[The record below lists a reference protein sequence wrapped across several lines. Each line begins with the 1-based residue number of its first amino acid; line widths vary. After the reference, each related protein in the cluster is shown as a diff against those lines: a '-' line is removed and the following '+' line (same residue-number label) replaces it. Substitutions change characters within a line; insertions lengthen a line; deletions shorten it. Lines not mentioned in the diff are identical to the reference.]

1 MNNINEIYQDII
13 TNCDILL
20 QLLSTYTATNDTP
33 EGRMIFQCRWLKEQA
48 QAASLNFP
56 AEFVH
61 TLRHVSSEGYLNNLA
76 SRPDCYDKEIGIYL
90 YRLIKL
96 SKGNLLSKE
105 PYYPYIIRYTNALIK
120 IMQTAHRPITKSE
133 AGMISEMELI
143 KSQLLSQKIEP
154 PLMTAKNY
162 PSFDEVYVIFESSID
177 DIPDGQYLCEAIAN
191 LIIEGVRPANW
202 TTPEEAETDCKTR
215 GY

>member
-20 QLLSTYTATNDTP
+20 HLLSPYAATNETP

-48 QAASLNFP
+48 QAANITFP

-61 TLRHVSSEGYLNNLA
+61 TLRHISSEGYLHSLA
-76 SRPDCYDKEIGIYL
+76 SSPDRYDKEVGIYL

-96 SKGNLLSKE
+96 SKGELLVKKS
-105 PYYPYIIRYTNALIK
+105 YYSYAAIYINALIERLENAARPLNK
-120 IMQTAHRPITKSE
+120 HETKVSNDLHR
-133 AGMISEMELI
+133 I
-143 KSQLLSQKIEP
+143 KDQLLNKMIEP
-154 PLMTAKNY
+154 PLMSWNGY
-162 PSFDEVYVIFESSID
+162 PNFREVYSMTGSTID
-177 DIPDGQYLCEAIAN
+177 DLPDGKYLCKTVAH
-191 LIIEGVRPANW
+191 LIFEGVRPNSW
-202 TTPEEAETDCKTR
+202 VTPEEAEADCKAR

>member
-20 QLLSTYTATNDTP
+20 QLLTPYTATNETP

-48 QAASLNFP
+48 QAANITFP
-56 AEFVH
+56 AEFVL
-61 TLRHVSSEGYLNNLA
+61 TLRHVSSEGYLHKLA
-76 SRPDCYDKEIGIYL
+76 SNESCYNKEIGIYL

-96 SKGNLLSKE
+96 SQGELLSKE
-105 PYYPYIIRYTNALIK
+105 SYYPHIIRHINEVIK
-120 IMQTAHRPITKSE
+120 VIESAHRPIIRSE
-133 AGMISEMELI
+133 AGMITEMVMI
-143 KSQLLSQKIEP
+143 KNQLLENKIAP

-162 PSFDEVYVIFESSID
+162 PNFNEVYMIFESSID
-177 DIPDGQYLCEAIAN
+177 DLPDGQYLCETIAN
-191 LIIEGVRPANW
+191 FIIEGVRPNSW
-202 TTPEEAETDCKTR
+202 VTPDEAEAYCKAR

>member
-13 TNCDILL
+13 ANSDALL
-20 QLLSTYTATNDTP
+20 QLLSPCTATNETP

-48 QAASLNFP
+48 QAENITFP

-61 TLRHVSSEGYLNNLA
+61 TLRHVSSEGYLRKLA
-76 SRPDCYDKEIGIYL
+76 SSQDCYDKEIGIYL

-96 SKGNLLSKE
+96 SDGNLLSKNSYL
-105 PYYPYIIRYTNALIK
+105 PYTIRYINALIDTMK
-120 IMQTAHRPITKSE
+120 TARRPLTKNEGAMIT
-133 AGMISEMELI
+133 ELETI
-143 KSQLLSQKIEP
+143 KGQLLTNQIEP

-162 PSFDEVYVIFESSID
+162 PNFNKVYVIFESSID
-177 DIPDGQYLCEAIAN
+177 DLPDGEYLCETIAN
-191 LIIEGVRPANW
+191 LIVEGIRPNSW
-202 TTPEEAETDCKTR
+202 TTLEAAEADCKTR